1 LYRLIFV
8 FLILVNVGFANFI
21 GTNFN
26 QRDLQI
32 LKEMDIPASYITDYK
47 LQRTYSKFL
56 KYRKTKFIEHLN
68 EASLF
73 LPKIKDI
80 LKKEGV
86 PSAFLFLVMAES
98 NYTLDAK
105 SNMKAIGLWQFMAP
119 TAKRYGLK
127 ENMYVDERFD
137 IVKST
142 EAASKYLKYL
152 HNEFGKWYLAAI
164 AYNCGEGRLIEAI
177 ARASVDI
184 YAKEHGIT
192 KSVLRDRRIIR
203 KYQLKRTSYYHLL
216 RTYRKIQKWGIDPSI
231 DTLLSVQRKFKRQ
244 YLPSES
250 REYIR
255 KIVSYALM
263 SNRNFI
269 LDDSHLLNIGTSASI
284 ATIKVKGGTLIRS
297 IAKCSG
303 LSYRQLRQL
312 NRQLKQAVISPNV
325 KTYDVYIP
333 YPNLV
338 TYNMNK
344 ENLDSTKYVIHRVI
358 RGDTLEKIGRKYGIN
373 YSIIK
378 DFNGLK
384 GSVLSLNEKILIPI
398 ALNQKLPRT
407 NIDYI
412 IKSGDTLEKIA
423 HSHSM
428 DIATL
433 MHDNNLKTSIIRIG
447 DKIVIKGR

>member
-1 LYRLIFV
+1 MLADF
-8 FLILVNVGFANFI
+8 GFANLI

-80 LKKEGV
+80 LKKEGI
-86 PSAFLFLVMAES
+86 PSPFLFLVMAES
-98 NYTLDAK
+98 NYSLDAK
-105 SNMKAIGLWQFMAP
+105 SNMKAIGLWQFMSG

-127 ENMYVDERFD
+127 KNMYVDERFD

-142 EAASKYLKYL
+142 KAASKYLKYL
-152 HNEFGKWYLAAI
+152 HGEFGKWYLAAI
-164 AYNCGEGRLIEAI
+164 AYNCGEGRLIEAM

-184 YAKEHGIT
+184 YAREHGVT
-192 KSVLRDRRIIR
+192 MTVLRDRKIIR
-203 KYQLKRTSYYHLL
+203 DYQSKRTSYYHLL

-231 DTLLSVQRKFKRQ
+231 NTLLTVQTKFRRQ

-303 LSYRQLRQL
+303 LSYKQLREL
-312 NRQLKQAVISPNV
+312 NRQLKQAIISPHV
-325 KTYDVYIP
+325 KSYDVYIP

-344 ENLDSTKYVIHRVI
+344 ENLDNTRYLIHRVAS
-358 RGDTLEKIGRKYGIN
+358 GDTLEKIGKRYGVN
-373 YSIIK
+373 YAIIK

-384 GSVLSLNEKILIPI
+384 NNMLTLNEKILIPI
-398 ALNQKLPRT
+398 ALHQRMPRA
-407 NIDYI
+407 NADYV

-433 MHDNNLKTSIIRIG
+433 MHDNNLKTTFIKIG